1 MSNFYDV
8 LDKSKVNNEI
18 QSKGKN
24 SFDKAAWI
32 EKKKSEK
39 EFAYRTIDEMTNKIS
54 HDGEMLRKYLYHQS
68 EQNLYSVN
76 NVMLIMAQKPIV
88 TILKDYDGW
97 KECGGS
103 IKQNEEGIII
113 LEPGAEYTR
122 EDGSTAVSFNTKKIF
137 DVSQTVGAKLPRT
150 RNVFRGDDRAIM
162 KALVEYSPVPIKVV
176 QELSVTT
183 MGAFYDQQ
191 KDEIYVRAGLSADE
205 FFASIAQEVAHAQ
218 MAKDSTYNRTD
229 KGFEAYAVSYM
240 LTNKYGFDVGG
251 FDFKDLPKKFKD
263 AEPSKVKAILTE
275 AKDVMSEINDN
286 MQHSLYKAKEQKDK
300 TYER

>member
-150 RNVFRGDDRAIM
+150 RSIIGTRILTTFTPVFNN
-162 KALVEYSPVPIKVV
+162 PCNFVPSNSS
-176 QELSVTT
+176 QEL
-183 MGAFYDQQ
+183 MPP
-191 KDEIYVRAGLSADE
+191 
-205 FFASIAQEVAHAQ
+205 
-218 MAKDSTYNRTD
+218 
-229 KGFEAYAVSYM
+229 
-240 LTNKYGFDVGG
+240 FDTISKLI
-251 FDFKDLPKKFKD
+251 KDL
-263 AEPSKVKAILTE
+263 
-275 AKDVMSEINDN
+275 
-286 MQHSLYKAKEQKDK
+286 
-300 TYER
+300 

>member
-176 QELSVTT
+176 QKLSVTT

-218 MAKDSTYNRTD
+218 LAKDTTYNRTD
-229 KGFEAYAVSYM
+229 KVFEAYAVFYM